1 MKRKV
6 KYAIME
12 YVPSVERGEKMNV
25 AVMLHS
31 PSDEFLETKI
41 IKNTRRLK
49 EFDDELDIEFM
60 KAYLKSVKNEFT
72 YDISTIEKININD
85 EMLLDKMSQF
95 YINQF
100 AFVIFEVVIE
110 SSCEEFLSKLKSNY
124 LYYDIDKQKRITKN
138 DSVEFFEEL
147 LKGKNISYE
156 LIRSKNGL
164 IGNFGEKINVDLKI
178 DGKYYKIINFND
190 SNISTYITVI
200 KMWML
205 NAIELEERNI
215 KLVFVINEQILNE
228 KVSKFVKM
236 LNKYGEVIQ
245 MNEFNKYFK

>member
-1 MKRKV
+1 M
-6 KYAIME
+6 
-12 YVPSVERGEKMNV
+12 
-25 AVMLHS
+25 
-31 PSDEFLETKI
+31 
-41 IKNTRRLK
+41 
-49 EFDDELDIEFM
+49 
-60 KAYLKSVKNEFT
+60 
-72 YDISTIEKININD
+72 
-85 EMLLDKMSQF
+85 
-95 YINQF
+95 
-100 AFVIFEVVIE
+100 
-110 SSCEEFLSKLKSNY
+110 
-124 LYYDIDKQKRITKN
+124 
-138 DSVEFFEEL
+138 
-147 LKGKNISYE
+147 KGKNISYE

-245 MNEFNKYFK
+245 MNQFNKYFK